1 MPTKRRNNGRSKH
14 GRGHTCIL
22 RCSNCARAVPKD
34 KAIKRFNVRNIVD
47 ASSQRDIREASVY
60 QSYALPKLFIKQVY
74 CVSCAIHARVVRVRS
89 AENRRVRMSVPL
101 YSSVPMKEMPVIKV
115 SSTDSRSSI
124 DLPSSAAPE
133 RMGVRSYIALGVLL
147 MLGISAWVGVN
158 AVYAQLFAIVPHQ
171 PESFSLA
178 SYLTVVAQCANIV
191 IPIYTFIPRKPS
203 LWVTVLVVL
212 FLSAVAMFLMSGLW
226 AKTAVVFGAPRSV
239 GLMSTCFLLSLSDIL
254 SNLVFFSYAAAYG
267 PSSSYLASLATGE
280 VLSSAAASLVV
291 LIQKGIGFGPA
302 TYFAVIGAYSTL
314 CAIAFISLHF
324 YIIYVSGNRP
334 FIGLFS
340 LMAWLSLIQ
349 NSVTLVF
356 LPFAARAYPGS
367 YGLATNLLFV
377 CRPVASLT
385 AAALLGSRHSESR
398 AMRILDVIAFTAWNF
413 GGLFMITLSYIPPH
427 QLPLSGEAV
436 GTVAFTAIV
445 VFSGSTISFSKVATL
460 LRLGRHNSQGVLKNT
475 GICIQAGSL
484 VGALLCFL
492 VVHLCE
498 PPT

>member
-133 RMGVRSYIALGVLL
+133 RMGIRSYIALGVLL

-171 PESFSLA
+171 PESLSLA
-178 SYLTVVAQCANIV
+178 SYLTVVTQCANIV

-226 AKTAVVFGAPRSV
+226 AKTAVVFGASRSV
-239 GLMSTCFLLSLSDIL
+239 GLMSTFFLLSLSDIL
-254 SNLVFFSYAAAYG
+254 SNLVFFSYAAAFG

-302 TYFAVIGAYSTL
+302 TYFALQHCS
-314 CAIAFISLHF
+314 
-324 YIIYVSGNRP
+324 
-334 FIGLFS
+334 
-340 LMAWLSLIQ
+340 
-349 NSVTLVF
+349 
-356 LPFAARAYPGS
+356 
-367 YGLATNLLFV
+367 
-377 CRPVASLT
+377 
-385 AAALLGSRHSESR
+385 GSRHSESR
-398 AMRILDVIAFTAWNF
+398 AMRVLDVVAFTAWNF

-427 QLPLSGEAV
+427 QLPLSGEAA
-436 GTVAFTAIV
+436 GTAAFTAIV
-445 VFSGSTISFSKVATL
+445 VLSGSTISFSKVATL

>member
-1 MPTKRRNNGRSKH
+1 G
-14 GRGHTCIL
+14 
-22 RCSNCARAVPKD
+22 
-34 KAIKRFNVRNIVD
+34 
-47 ASSQRDIREASVY
+47 
-60 QSYALPKLFIKQVY
+60 
-74 CVSCAIHARVVRVRS
+74 
-89 AENRRVRMSVPL
+89 MSVPL

-171 PESFSLA
+171 PESLSLA
-178 SYLTVVAQCANIV
+178 SYLTVVTQCANIV

-226 AKTAVVFGAPRSV
+226 AKTAVAFGAPRSV
-239 GLMSTCFLLSLSDIL
+239 GLMSTFFLLSLSDIL
-254 SNLVFFSYAAAYG
+254 SNLVFFSYAAAFG

-314 CAIAFISLHF
+314 CAIAFILLHF
-324 YIIYVSGNRP
+324 YIRVGRLLPVIEDRPFFSSGNRP

-398 AMRILDVIAFTAWNF
+398 AMRVLDVTAFTAWNF

-427 QLPLSGEAV
+427 QLPLSGEAA
-436 GTVAFTAIV
+436 GTAAFTAIV
-445 VFSGSTISFSKVATL
+445 VLSGSTISFSKVATL
-460 LRLGRHNSQGVLKNT
+460 LRLGRHNSQGVLKNA
-475 GICIQAGSL
+475 GICIQAGSM